1 MEHTFQLTRFQTSV
15 SSHRSSSI
23 SGPVLRT
30 QIEQHRTKRPHTK
43 SRHGC
48 FNCKARR
55 VKCQE
60 TQPHPC
66 ANCISRNM
74 RCIYPSK
81 EQFLRRQHASPF
93 GGRHRRQLPWSYE
106 SSSGYNTP
114 PSSSE
119 SAVTLSSHHP
129 VLSHTF
135 TADDLRFFHHF
146 LIAAYPHLPFGSED
160 LWKTSLP
167 ASAHECPHLMHAIL
181 CLGATHLS
189 LVTPDGSRYT
199 TLAVTHRGQALRT
212 LGNELAKG
220 DQCSKT
226 ELDLMLATVYA
237 LTFQANF
244 MADGLFDFAIMVRG
258 CSIITQ
264 RILNK
269 YKKSDMFTLLTSDLI
284 ITNIVPQL
292 PLTPY
297 ADTEDLNRSI
307 ETLKT
312 IEPLLLS
319 DSHRSAY
326 SALLNTYN
334 ELKRSERDGFVA
346 FTAFYDDWGRMSNRE
361 FLEFLDPGNYVSRI
375 LFLHYVVVSI
385 MLKPVF
391 RVLREPRMLVFPKD
405 ELPLLQRGVYIYECL
420 PCEIHGLV
428 EWQFRF
434 ITVHKASLEVPGLRS
449 VMEVSSELSTV

>member
-1 MEHTFQLTRFQTSV
+1 MEHTFQLARFQASV
-15 SSHRSSSI
+15 PSPHSSI
-23 SGPVLRT
+23 PRI
-30 QIEQHRTKRPHTK
+30 QIEPHRIKRPHTK

-66 ANCISRNM
+66 ANCIGRNM
-74 RCIYPSK
+74 LCIYPSK
-81 EQFLRRQHASPF
+81 DQSLRRRHASPL
-93 GGRHRRQLPWSYE
+93 GGRYRRQLPRSHA
-106 SSSGYNTP
+106 SSSSYATT
-114 PSSSE
+114 PSSSTE
-119 SAVTLSSHHP
+119 SAVALSSHQSVVP
-129 VLSHTF
+129 HTF

-146 LIAAYPHLPFGSED
+146 LIVAYPHLPFGSEH

-199 TLAVTHRGQALRT
+199 TLAVIHRGQALRT
-212 LGNELAKG
+212 LGNELVKG
-220 DQCSKT
+220 DQCGKT

-237 LTFQANF
+237 LTFQANY

-258 CSIITQ
+258 CGIITR

-269 YKKSDMFTLLTSDLI
+269 YKGSDMFTLLTSDVI
-284 ITNIVPQL
+284 ITDIVPQL
-292 PLTPY
+292 PHTPY

-307 ETLKT
+307 ETLEN
-312 IEPLLLS
+312 IEPLLVS
-319 DSHRSAY
+319 NGHRNAY
-326 SALLNTYN
+326 RALLDTYHA
-334 ELKRSERDGFVA
+334 LKSSARDGFVA
-346 FTAFYDDWGRMSNRE
+346 FTGFYDDWGRMSNRE
-361 FLEFLDPGNYVSRI
+361 FMEFLDPGNYVSRL

-385 MLKPVF
+385 MLRPVF
-391 RVLREPRMLVFPKD
+391 RVLRKPRLLVCLKD

-420 PCEIHGLV
+420 PCEVRGLV

-434 ITVHKASLEVPGLRS
+434 ITLDRASIEDPGLSSS
-449 VMEVSSELSTV
+449 VMEDTSELDSV